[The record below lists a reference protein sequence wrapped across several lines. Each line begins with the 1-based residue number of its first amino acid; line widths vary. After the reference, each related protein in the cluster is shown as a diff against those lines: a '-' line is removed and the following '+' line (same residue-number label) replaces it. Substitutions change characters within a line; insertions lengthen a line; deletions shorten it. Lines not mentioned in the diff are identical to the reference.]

1 MQNCLFL
8 KISENQ
14 EYVLHLDFDKINNHI
29 SNLKWAT
36 YDEMRAHGF
45 KSPKVIEAQ
54 RKFREFNIKRDG
66 AKLTSTDVIRLKKR
80 ILDPNRKTRLRL
92 IAKEFGISEMQIHRI
107 KTGENWGHIK
117 VEIPQ
122 KK

>member
-1 MQNCLFL
+1 MDGFGEYDNNNNGGNQN
-8 KISENQ
+8 SGGGNQ
-14 EYVLHLDFDKINNHI
+14 F
-29 SNLKWAT
+29 SNLKNI
-36 YDEMRAHGF
+36 DFKNIDF

-92 IAKEFGISEMQIHRI
+92 IAKEFGISEMQLHRI
-107 KTGENWGHIK
+107 KTGENWGHII
-117 VEIPQ
+117 V
-122 KK
+122 